1 MLTPEYL
8 EHCTDDIIELTNKL
22 EETIMR
28 DIARRLVKNG
38 GVTASAKWQIDTVKE
53 SGLLYEDIISQV
65 SAFAN
70 TTEPYTKAL
79 FEDAGVTSVDF
90 DNTIYKAAGL
100 EPISLRK
107 SPAAMQV
114 LLAGLKKT
122 NNLISNLTKTTAN
135 GAQRLYIEVAAL
147 AEMQIESGAFDY
159 ASAIKNAIRNAAKD
173 GAFVVYPSGHRDRI
187 DVAIRRAVLTGVGQT
202 TAEISLS
209 NADDMGCDLVET
221 SAHAGARPD
230 HAIWQGKIFSRSGK
244 SKKYPDFVSFTGY
257 GTGAGLCGWNCRH
270 SFYPFFEG
278 LSESAYPREQ
288 LAEYNSR
295 TVTYNGE
302 IMSYYDATQMQRS
315 KEKRIRSTKRE
326 LVGFDEA
333 IKNGLKVAQIDFNMY
348 SVSLKHQ
355 KADIADFLQQTGLLN
370 DKSRT
375 QVLNFNHSIATKSVW
390 SVKRNVLTN
399 SVGDEIIKINRTNV
413 KALPNSITQKTNNKG
428 GIDRNYYDKRG
439 MQIKQISNNDHG
451 HKLESTIGTHGEH
464 AHDYWWDENG
474 KPHHLSAR
482 EITDTERKDNS
493 DIL

>member
-8 EHCTDDIIELTNKL
+8 EHCADDIIELTNKL

-202 TAEISLS
+202 AAEISLS
-209 NADDMGCDLVET
+209 SANDMGCDLVET
-221 SAHAGARPD
+221 SAHAGARP
-230 HAIWQGKIFSRSGK
+230 
-244 SKKYPDFVSFTGY
+244 
-257 GTGAGLCGWNCRH
+257 
-270 SFYPFFEG
+270 
-278 LSESAYPREQ
+278 
-288 LAEYNSR
+288 
-295 TVTYNGE
+295 
-302 IMSYYDATQMQRS
+302 
-315 KEKRIRSTKRE
+315 
-326 LVGFDEA
+326 
-333 IKNGLKVAQIDFNMY
+333 
-348 SVSLKHQ
+348 
-355 KADIADFLQQTGLLN
+355 
-370 DKSRT
+370 
-375 QVLNFNHSIATKSVW
+375 
-390 SVKRNVLTN
+390 
-399 SVGDEIIKINRTNV
+399 
-413 KALPNSITQKTNNKG
+413 
-428 GIDRNYYDKRG
+428 
-439 MQIKQISNNDHG
+439 
-451 HKLESTIGTHGEH
+451 
-464 AHDYWWDENG
+464 
-474 KPHHLSAR
+474 
-482 EITDTERKDNS
+482 
-493 DIL
+493 